1 MKKRSAARSPGS
13 PIWCVQNERFRIYRR
28 ACAVYSRR
36 LQRGPPLAA
45 ARKGGWLQR
54 SVHLCAALCG
64 SVCVHTAAP
73 HGHSVCLIGRA
84 DTALS
89 ASHLHS
95 GSAECLP
102 RSLSVSD
109 ILSHTFSFSLILYT
123 RHFAALALLIFTFI
137 LRASNVRTSDEPRA
151 FEPPAF
157 ESLALGCFRVKNHV
171 KNCPHSN
178 YQRKWPGALW
188 APHWLSSIQR

>member
-1 MKKRSAARSPGS
+1 MVRPERALSHIQTSVCCVFATLTAWTPSRCRPKRRMATAFSAPSASMRGS
-13 PIWCVQNERFRIYRR
+13 V
-28 ACAVYSRR
+28 
-36 LQRGPPLAA
+36 
-45 ARKGGWLQR
+45 
-54 SVHLCAALCG
+54 CG